1 MKNECAARAADLAAL
16 YIHHIIMLHTSIR
29 ALSLANTYHTRR
41 TRANRFQWLGKA
53 RNKHVQKNAPK
64 VVPHQIPPI

>member
-29 ALSLANTYHTRR
+29 ALSREHIPHKEDTS
-41 TRANRFQWLGKA
+41 QSIPMA
-53 RNKHVQKNAPK
+53 REGPEQAHACSQK
-64 VVPHQIPPI
+64 Q